1 MKGTNKEVTSVLD
14 ISAEVGLTTALDKIR
29 EQTNNDHI
37 QLISVSFSFLFQLIC
52 SHNPRSSSYILPQ
65 AERHA
70 ALSCSSYRSPS
81 LHVADRPLVDLPGLQ
96 LTQRSHIG
104 SHRLQIFILCQKV
117 PEAQEKDPTQ

>member
-1 MKGTNKEVTSVLD
+1 MIEDKER
-14 ISAEVGLTTALDKIR
+14 IMSAHHHPYRGMTL
-29 EQTNNDHI
+29 
-37 QLISVSFSFLFQLIC
+37 C

-81 LHVADRPLVDLPGLQ
+81 LHVADRPLVDLQGLQ

>member
-1 MKGTNKEVTSVLD
+1 MTSVLD
-14 ISAEVGLTTALDKIR
+14 ISAEVGLTTALNKIR

-37 QLISVSFSFLFQLIC
+37 QLISVSFSFLFQLIH

-81 LHVADRPLVDLPGLQ
+81 LHVADRPLVDLQGLQ
-96 LTQRSHIG
+96 LTQHPHIG
-104 SHRLQIFILCQKV
+104 PHRLQILYIFNNN
-117 PEAQEKDPTQ
+117 